1 MKTQSNTQVHASTQG
16 LALCSKYLDKNMS
29 EEEVERDAR
38 PLQTISQ
45 CRHSS
50 GKMRR
55 ERERKTEKK
64 EEENVAGLQMEGRKN
79 MRKREMVRK
88 VGREGRRTP
97 NVKQQLKWKNSSLDS
112 SSLANEDH

>member
-1 MKTQSNTQVHASTQG
+1 
-16 LALCSKYLDKNMS
+16 MS

-64 EEENVAGLQMEGRKN
+64 DEENVAGLQMEGRKN

-88 VGREGRRTP
+88 AGREGRRTP